1 MDDHERKIQPCDLR
15 PHQERLQLSVDLPKQ
30 KAVCLTEKEAGER
43 KKGKNTPRRTFRHRY
58 CRIIP
63 RYMTLV
69 NINRFAVI
77 GCKDVC
83 LMKLNGQLLLLV

>member
-43 KKGKNTPRRTFRHRY
+43 KKGK
-58 CRIIP
+58 
-63 RYMTLV
+63 TLHEGHSDTDT
-69 NINRFAVI
+69 AELSQ
-77 GCKDVC
+77 DT
-83 LMKLNGQLLLLV
+83 